1 MTRPLLLDDNN
12 RRMGRRIEPWLVG
25 FDARVFHWLVV
36 RTKPRQERIAA
47 SHLRQR
53 GVEPYLPM
61 FVEQPWHRRAPRGPV
76 PLFAS
81 YLFVRCSPAEQLSA
95 VRFCPGVL
103 RPVIFDQHLA
113 IVEQSVIDA
122 LRLREDEAGLIL
134 TDERKPGIAAGQRV
148 RIMSGPLVGLE
159 GVFKSYLKGRR
170 RVQLFMEFLRARNVV
185 EVDTSAVAVVRA

>member
-1 MTRPLLLDDNN
+1 
-12 RRMGRRIEPWLVG
+12 MGRTVEPWLVR
-25 FDARVFHWLVV
+25 FDAGVVHWLVV

-61 FVEQPWHRRAPRGPV
+61 FVEPRWHRRAPRGPV

-81 YLFVRCSPAEQLSA
+81 YLFVRCTPAKQLSA

-122 LRLREDEAGLIL
+122 LRLREDESGLIL
-134 TDERKPGIAAGQRV
+134 ADEQKNGIAAGQRV
-148 RIMSGPLVGLE
+148 RIIAGPLVGLE
-159 GVFKSYLKGRR
+159 GVFKGYLKRR
-170 RVQLFMEFLRARNVV
+170 QRVQLFMEFLRGRNLV
-185 EVDTSAVAVVRA
+185 EVDASAVALVHA